1 MPFVGD
7 KLHHDL
13 EGLDIELMKKLR
25 GQWPKNSVGS
35 EMVKKR
41 GNASHLFIHKNAMG
55 YILS

>member
-35 EMVKKR
+35 EMVKKK
-41 GNASHLFIHKNAMG
+41 GKC
-55 YILS
+55 